1 MLVGPSFTKQICCQ
15 LLKMSQ
21 TLHTNA
27 NSASFV
33 HMIWIIII
41 FLTVK
46 SCRGDPYSTSFL
58 IKIKLKRNY
67 KEYWNNKEKGNT
79 SYREFRL
86 CTLSTVTVLPRDQSF
101 TCVWTCTASISAVLP
116 LVAPAILGGGKQ
128 TISRKQTARSLS
140 LQHCFV
146 AHIILPWISKQRGP
160 MNKLVFFL
168 FLCIMSELNHLHKPK
183 QSTH

>member
-1 MLVGPSFTKQICCQ
+1 MQIVQVLCIWFGLLLFFWRWKAVGETPTA
-15 LLKMSQ
+15 LL
-21 TLHTNA
+21 
-27 NSASFV
+27 
-33 HMIWIIII
+33 
-41 FLTVK
+41 
-46 SCRGDPYSTSFL
+46 L

-160 MNKLVFFL
+160 VNKLVFFFVSL
-168 FLCIMSELNHLHKPK
+168 YHVWTESFA
-183 QSTH
+183 